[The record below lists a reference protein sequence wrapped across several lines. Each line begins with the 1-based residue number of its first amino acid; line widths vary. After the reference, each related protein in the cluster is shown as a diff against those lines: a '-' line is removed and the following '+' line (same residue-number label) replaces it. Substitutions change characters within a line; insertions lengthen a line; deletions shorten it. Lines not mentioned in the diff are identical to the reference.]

1 LSKRL
6 LGSAVMIKNM
16 KIGTQLTIGFGIV
29 FALFGLMVLL
39 GLNSMNKVVDRSSKA
54 ADMQSIVI
62 NVLEARRHEKNLI
75 IRHDGSY
82 RDKVLKQVADA
93 RTLALADKERFKQ
106 PENKKL
112 MDDVV
117 AELNN
122 YEQAFNRMADAY
134 LAENAGKSQLEELD
148 KQMVAAARKAQEACE
163 KARTDQQAEMSEL
176 VSSTM
181 RVTAVFAILVL
192 ALGSAAAFL
201 IGTGIVKSISHVVQG
216 TQGVAAGDLS
226 IDPLETGDNEVGRL
240 GTSFNGMINN
250 VSAVVKNVT
259 ATAAKVSISTYR
271 IHVVSDQISKTAAEV
286 ALEAVNVS
294 DASKAMAATSED
306 IAKNCQ
312 VAADGAARASE
323 SATNGAQVVENSIK
337 VMREIAA
344 TVQESSRTVA
354 SLGERS
360 TQIGT
365 IISSIK
371 EIAEQ
376 TNLLALNAAIEAARA
391 GEQGRGFAVVAD
403 EVRKLAERTTS
414 ATREI
419 SEMISSIQNETG
431 SAVSAME
438 KGMAQ
443 VQAGTSEAA
452 RSGVALRDILEQVNA
467 VTTQVSQ
474 IAAAAEEQTVS
485 TASISQNIETIK
497 ETIQVTSRE
506 SETSAAAA
514 NEMNAIAEEL
524 MAGISKF
531 KVREDATL
539 AINKAKSA
547 HMIFIGKIKAHLDG
561 SLKLDPDALAT
572 HLTCAFGK
580 WYQSHGQES
589 CGQFAEF
596 REIDAPHAQ
605 VHELG
610 KQAVK
615 AFNAGDKA
623 KAAELC
629 KKMEANSMQLVGILD
644 KLNGSIAGR
653 A

>member
-1 LSKRL
+1 
-6 LGSAVMIKNM
+6 MIKNM

-29 FALFGLMVLL
+29 FALFGLMVVL
-39 GLNSMNKVVDRSSKA
+39 GLNSMNKVVDRASKA

-62 NVLEARRHEKNLI
+62 DVLEARRHEKNLLL
-75 IRHDGSY
+75 RHDNSY
-82 RDKVLKQVADA
+82 REKVLKQIAEA
-93 RTLALADKERFKQ
+93 KTLALADKERFKQ
-106 PENKKL
+106 PDNKKL

-117 AELNN
+117 SGLNV
-122 YEQAFNRMADAY
+122 YEDAFKRMADAF
-134 LAENAGKSQLEELD
+134 LSGSASAPQLEEMD

-163 KARTDQQAEMSEL
+163 KARTDQQGEMAGL

-181 RVTAVFAILVL
+181 SMTAVFAILVL
-192 ALGSAAAFL
+192 VMGTAAAFL
-201 IGTGIVKSISHVVQG
+201 IGRGIVKSINHVVQG
-216 TQGVAAGDLS
+216 TQGAGSGDLS
-226 IDPLETGDNEVGRL
+226 IEPLETGDNEVGRL
-240 GTSFNGMINN
+240 GVSFNSMIDNI
-250 VSAVVKNVT
+250 STVVKSVT
-259 ATAAKVSISTYR
+259 GTAAKVSISTYR
-271 IHVVSDQISKTAAEV
+271 IHVVSDQISKTAAKV
-286 ALEAVNVS
+286 AIEAVNVS

-323 SATNGAQVVENSIK
+323 SATNGAKVVENSIK
-337 VMREIAA
+337 VMREIAD

-431 SAVSAME
+431 TAVSAMQ

-443 VQAGTSEAA
+443 VESGTSEAA
-452 RSGVALRDILEQVNA
+452 RSGEALRDILEQVNA
-467 VTTQVSQ
+467 VATQVSQ

-531 KVREDATL
+531 KVREDAVL

-561 SLKLDPDALAT
+561 SLKLDPEALAT

-580 WYQSHGQES
+580 WYQSHGQQS
-589 CGQFAEF
+589 CGKFAEF

-615 AFNAGDKA
+615 AFNAGDKS

-629 KKMEANSMQLVGILD
+629 GKMEASSMQLVGILD
-644 KLNGSIAGR
+644 RLNGSIAGR

>member
-1 LSKRL
+1 
-6 LGSAVMIKNM
+6 MIKNM

-29 FALFGLMVLL
+29 FVLFGLLVLL
-39 GLNSMNKVVDRSSKA
+39 GLNNMNKVVDRSSKA

-62 NVLEARRHEKNLI
+62 NTLEARRHEKNLLL
-75 IRHDGSY
+75 RHDNSY
-82 RDKVLKQVADA
+82 RDKVLKQIGEAKTRA
-93 RTLALADKERFKQ
+93 QADKERFRQPDNKQ
-106 PENKKL
+106 L

-117 AELNN
+117 SSLNV
-122 YEQAFNRMADAY
+122 YEEAFKRMADAF
-134 LAENAGKSQLEELD
+134 LSGSATAAQLEEMD

-163 KARTDQQAEMSEL
+163 KARVDQQGEMDEL
-176 VSSTM
+176 VTSTM
-181 RVTAVFAILVL
+181 RSTTVLAILVL
-192 ALGSAAAFL
+192 VMGSLAAFL
-201 IGTGIVKSISHVVQG
+201 IGKGIVKSINHVVQG
-216 TQGVAAGDLS
+216 TQGVAGGDLAVE
-226 IDPLETGDNEVGRL
+226 PLETGNNEVGRL
-240 GTSFNGMINN
+240 GASFNSMIDHI
-250 VSAVVKNVT
+250 STVVKNVT
-259 ATAAKVSISTYR
+259 GTAAKVSVSTYR
-271 IHVVSDQISKTAAEV
+271 IHVVADQISKTAAKV
-286 ALEAVNVS
+286 AVDAVNVS

-312 VAADGAARASE
+312 VAADGASRASE

-337 VMREIAA
+337 VMREIAD

-403 EVRKLAERTTS
+403 EVRKLAERTSS

-419 SEMISSIQNETG
+419 SEMISTIQSETG

-443 VQAGTSEAA
+443 VQSGTSEVA
-452 RSGVALRDILEQVNA
+452 RSGEALSDILEQINA
-467 VTTQVSQ
+467 VATQVSQ

-485 TASISQNIETIK
+485 TASISQNIETIR
-497 ETIQVTSRE
+497 ETIQMTSRE
-506 SETSAAAA
+506 AETSATAA
-514 NEMNAIAEEL
+514 NEMNAVAEEL
-524 MAGISKF
+524 MAGIGKF
-531 KVREDATL
+531 KIHEDAGL
-539 AINKAKSA
+539 SINKAKSA
-547 HMIFIGKIKAHLDG
+547 HMIFIGRIKAHLG
-561 SLKLDPDALAT
+561 GALKLDPDALTT

-580 WYQSHGQES
+580 WYQSDGQQS
-589 CGQFAEF
+589 CGQFSEF
-596 REIDAPHAQ
+596 REIEAPHAQ

-615 AFNAGDKA
+615 AFNTGDKA
-623 KAAELC
+623 KAEELC
-629 KKMEANSMQLVGILD
+629 AKMEANSMLLVGILD
-644 KLNGSIAGR
+644 KLGKSIAAR
-653 A
+653 S

>member
-1 LSKRL
+1 ML
-6 LGSAVMIKNM
+6 KNM
-16 KIGTQLTIGFGIV
+16 RIGMQLAIGFGIV

-39 GLNSMNKVVDRSSKA
+39 GINSMNKVVDRSSKA

-62 NVLEARRHEKNLI
+62 NTLEARRHEKNLLL
-75 IRHDGSY
+75 RHDDSY
-82 RDKVLKQVADA
+82 REKVLKQIATA
-93 RTLALADKERFKQ
+93 RTQAQADKERFKQ
-106 PENKKL
+106 QDNKQL

-117 AELNN
+117 SSLNM
-122 YEQAFNRMADAY
+122 YEEAFKRMADAF
-134 LAENAGKSQLEELD
+134 LSGNASATQLDEMD

-163 KARTDQQAEMSEL
+163 KARIDQQGEMDEL
-176 VSSTM
+176 VTSTM

-192 ALGSAAAFL
+192 VMGSVAAFL
-201 IGTGIVKSISHVVQG
+201 IGSGIVKSINHVVQG
-216 TQGVAAGDLS
+216 TQGVAGGDLD
-226 IDPLETGDNEVGRL
+226 IEPLQTGDNEVGRL
-240 GTSFNGMINN
+240 GVSFNSMIDNI
-250 VSAVVKNVT
+250 SSVVKNVT
-259 ATAAKVSISTYR
+259 GTAAKVSVSTYR
-271 IHVVSDQISKTAAEV
+271 IHIVADQISKTAAQV
-286 ALEAVNVS
+286 AAEAVNVS
-294 DASKAMAATSED
+294 DASRAMAATSED

-312 VAADGAARASE
+312 VAADGAMRASE

-337 VMREIAA
+337 VMREIAD

-403 EVRKLAERTTS
+403 EVRKLAERTSS

-419 SEMISSIQNETG
+419 AEMIATIQSETG

-438 KGMAQ
+438 KGMTQ

-452 RSGVALRDILEQVNA
+452 RSGEALRDILEQINA
-467 VTTQVSQ
+467 VATQVSQ

-497 ETIQVTSRE
+497 ETIHVTSRE
-506 SETSAAAA
+506 SKTSAAAA
-514 NEMNAIAEEL
+514 SEMNAIAEEL
-524 MAGISKF
+524 MAGIGKF
-531 KVREDATL
+531 KIREDASL
-539 AINKAKSA
+539 SINKAKSA
-547 HMIFIGKIKAHLDG
+547 HMIFIGRIKAHLEG
-561 SLKLDPDALAT
+561 ALKLDPDALTT

-580 WYQSHGQES
+580 WFQTQGQQS
-589 CGQFAEF
+589 CGQFGEF
-596 REIDAPHAQ
+596 REIEVPHAQ
-605 VHELG
+605 VHDLG

-623 KAAELC
+623 KAFALC
-629 KKMEANSMQLVGILD
+629 EKMEESSMVLVGILD
-644 KLNGSIAGR
+644 KLNNSIAERG
-653 A
+653 

>member
-1 LSKRL
+1 
-6 LGSAVMIKNM
+6 MIKNM

-29 FALFGLMVLL
+29 FFLFGLMVLL
-39 GLNSMNKVVDRSSKA
+39 GLSSMNKIVDRSSKA

-62 NVLEARRHEKNLI
+62 NTLEARRHEKNLLL
-75 IRHDGSY
+75 RHDDSY
-82 RDKVLKQVADA
+82 RDKVLKQIAEA
-93 RTLALADKERFKQ
+93 RTRALADKERFKEQ
-106 PENKKL
+106 DNKQL

-117 AELNN
+117 ASLNV
-122 YEQAFNRMADAY
+122 YEEAFKRMAAAF
-134 LAENAGKSQLEELD
+134 LSGNASASQLDEMD

-163 KARTDQQAEMSEL
+163 AARKDQQEEMDEL
-176 VSSTM
+176 VTSTM
-181 RVTAVFAILVL
+181 GVTSVFAILAL
-192 ALGSAAAFL
+192 AIGSAAAFL
-201 IGTGIVKSISHVVQG
+201 IGSGIVKSINRVVHG
-216 TQGVAAGDLS
+216 TQGVAGGDLA
-226 IDPLETGDNEVGRL
+226 IEPLETGDNEVGRL
-240 GTSFNGMINN
+240 GASFNSMIDNI
-250 VSAVVKNVT
+250 STVVKSVT
-259 ATAAKVSISTYR
+259 GTAAKVSVSTYR
-271 IHVVSDQISKTAAEV
+271 IHIVADQINKTAAQV
-286 ALEAVNVS
+286 AVEAVSVS
-294 DASKAMAATSED
+294 DASKAMAATSEE

-312 VAADGAARASE
+312 VAADGASRASE
-323 SATNGAQVVENSIK
+323 SATSGAQVVENAIK
-337 VMREIAA
+337 VMREIAE

-403 EVRKLAERTTS
+403 EVRKLAERTSS
-414 ATREI
+414 ATHEI
-419 SEMISSIQNETG
+419 SEMISTIQSETG

-438 KGMAQ
+438 KGMVQ

-452 RSGVALRDILEQVNA
+452 RSGEALRDILEQINA
-467 VTTQVSQ
+467 VATQVSQ

-485 TASISQNIETIK
+485 TASISENIETIK
-497 ETIQVTSRE
+497 ETIHVTSRE

-524 MAGISKF
+524 MAGIGKF
-531 KVREDATL
+531 KIHEDASL
-539 AINKAKSA
+539 SINKAKSA
-547 HMIFIGKIKAHLDG
+547 HMIFIGRIKAHMNG
-561 SLKLDPDALAT
+561 TLKLDPDALAT

-580 WYQSHGQES
+580 WYQGQGQQS

-629 KKMEANSMQLVGILD
+629 EKMEACSMNLVGILD
-644 KLNGSIAGR
+644 KLDKAIAVR
-653 A
+653 S